1 VGPQCERRAI
11 LERLLDCVPPD
22 SSWRARLKRDLA
34 KPTITTGVHL
44 AVFVEPFLT
53 AVLEGRKTIESRF
66 GVHRRPPY
74 LSIAPDD
81 YIMIKRSGGPVVG
94 LALAKTADFYQLSP
108 AVLADIRE
116 RFAYQLYA
124 LDEEFWESRAGKQ
137 YATLIELE
145 EPTEIRP
152 MPFPKRD
159 RQGWV
164 IIDRRPEPERQL
176 GLL

>member
-1 VGPQCERRAI
+1 
-11 LERLLDCVPPD
+11 
-22 SSWRARLKRDLA
+22 
-34 KPTITTGVHL
+34 VHL
-44 AVFVEPFLT
+44 AVFIEPFLT

-74 LSIAPDD
+74 LSIESND
-81 YIMIKRSGGPVVG
+81 IILIKRSGGPVVG
-94 LALAKTADFYQLSP
+94 LALAASADFYQLSP
-108 AVLADIRE
+108 TVLADIRE
-116 RFAYQLYA
+116 RFAFQLYA

-145 EPTEIRP
+145 EPTEIEP

-164 IIDRRPEPERQL
+164 VIDRDAYREPRL
-176 GLL
+176 DF

>member
-1 VGPQCERRAI
+1 MGPQCERRAI
-11 LERLLDCVPPD
+11 LERLLDCVPAD
-22 SSWRARLKRDLA
+22 SPWRARLKGELA
-34 KPTITTGVHL
+34 KPVVTAGVHL

-74 LSIAPDD
+74 LCIAPDD
-81 YIMIKRSGGPVVG
+81 YILIKRSGGPVVG

-108 AVLADIRE
+108 SVLADIRE

-124 LDEEFWESRAGKQ
+124 LDEEFWESRASKQ

-145 EPTEIRP
+145 EPTEIKP
-152 MPFPKRD
+152 MAFAKRD

-164 IIDRRPEPERQL
+164 IIDRRAEAQL
-176 GLL
+176 DLR